1 MGTIIY
7 EVWKGKVYKIQLDQ
21 PLQVRTILLGAHK
34 AALHLLLMIIPFV
47 KGERRGYEAVKY
59 CRSMARC
66 FPLFFLPD
74 LVKMPLVN
82 LPPYVSLLEAAS

>member
-1 MGTIIY
+1 MRTIIC

-47 KGERRGYEAVKY
+47 KGE
-59 CRSMARC
+59 
-66 FPLFFLPD
+66 
-74 LVKMPLVN
+74 
-82 LPPYVSLLEAAS
+82 